1 MNVLLCD
8 VKFHTA
14 LHESSAA
21 VTLHGKTPGFVL
33 RLPPQNNPHATLMQL
48 LQCVLQHHV
57 ANLHVST
64 HVATQDDNNQ
74 MQAFQ
79 CNLQPEIPKHPKT
92 AHTHRRI
99 QSCLKP
105 PLHCG
110 KEKTSERHQPRPLH
124 TRAAIHR
131 QLQSLYTE
139 KRQVSC
145 SSFLPKTSPMQHSC
159 SHYNAFCSIT
169 SQTCMYLRTWQYQM
183 TTIMQPSQCDLQP
196 QIHQETHRR
205 IEIAAPAAHTE
216 VPFIA
221 GRSHFTRKTRRRMA
235 RERKGAG
242 SSDVCI
248 ETLYY
253 TTY

>member
-1 MNVLLCD
+1 
-8 VKFHTA
+8 
-14 LHESSAA
+14 
-21 VTLHGKTPGFVL
+21 
-33 RLPPQNNPHATLMQL
+33 
-48 LQCVLQHHV
+48 
-57 ANLHVST
+57 
-64 HVATQDDNNQ
+64 
-74 MQAFQ
+74 
-79 CNLQPEIPKHPKT
+79 
-92 AHTHRRI
+92 
-99 QSCLKP
+99 
-105 PLHCG
+105 
-110 KEKTSERHQPRPLH
+110 
-124 TRAAIHR
+124 
-131 QLQSLYTE
+131 
-139 KRQVSC
+139 
-145 SSFLPKTSPMQHSC
+145 
-159 SHYNAFCSIT
+159 
-169 SQTCMYLRTWQYQM
+169 M